1 MGIAL
6 LLLGTFYGIRAI
18 IREWGVRKF
27 FIRFGTGTGIVAV
40 TVAIAVP
47 VANWI
52 QFVPVEAGERHAA
65 VLLGDGRVLVAG
77 GGTRA
82 ALYDPS
88 TNSWSPARSM
98 AQWRWWVATGLS
110 LADGRVLVMSTGRAP
125 EIYDPS
131 TESWYPAASM
141 REPRDQSTALLLA
154 DGRVLVVGGS
164 GLGRGLRSLHRLLV
178 PGWRYGTGA
187 GRLCGCAPSRRQG
200 AGCGR
205 LVAATFKCTQRLD
218 FCRALR
224 SLR

>member
-1 MGIAL
+1 MYGGGAFIPPEFVLLVWFLLSVVALPVSTPLIKGGAALFGKRVSWWEAALIAWVSVSSMSIAL

-52 QFVPVEAGERHAA
+52 QFFPVEAGERHAA

-110 LADGRVLVMSTGRAP
+110 LADGRVFVMSTGRAP
-125 EIYDPS
+125 
-131 TESWYPAASM
+131 A
-141 REPRDQSTALLLA
+141 
-154 DGRVLVVGGS
+154 
-164 GLGRGLRSLHRLLV
+164 
-178 PGWRYGTGA
+178 
-187 GRLCGCAPSRRQG
+187 
-200 AGCGR
+200 
-205 LVAATFKCTQRLD
+205 
-218 FCRALR
+218 
-224 SLR
+224 